1 MYPNPKRIHGL
12 MGQATPKQIEYAK
25 QISSALCVNVPKVK
39 SKQEYS
45 DFICKYARRYKEI
58 VHG

>member
-12 MGQATPKQIEYAK
+12 MGEATPKQIEYAK
-25 QISSALCVNVPKVK
+25 QISSALCVNVPEVK

-45 DFICKYARRYKEI
+45 DFICKYAKKYKEAMK
-58 VHG
+58 

>member
-1 MYPNPKRIHGL
+1 MYPNPKRIFGL
-12 MGQATPKQIEYAK
+12 MGEATPKQIEYAK

-45 DFICKYARRYKEI
+45 DFICKYAKKYKEAMK
-58 VHG
+58 

>member
-12 MGQATPKQIEYAK
+12 MGEATPKQIEYAK
-25 QISSALCVNVPKVK
+25 QISSALSVSVPKVK

-45 DFICKYARRYKEI
+45 DFICKYAKKYKEA
-58 VHG
+58 VK